1 MAMLSTKEVR
11 MYLRIRNLC
20 GLLGIIL
27 PWIALFSAGIV
38 LNKPEGWWW
47 SISATYYQSPALVGV
62 LVPACIVMMSYIGY
76 DWKDNLIT
84 TLTGVG
90 FFQLP
95 IEISQII
102 HTACALLFFLCAAVN
117 TLCQFTKH
125 GATMTDRKKVRNV
138 IYRICGWGMVGFEA
152 LLVVLVLLGAPGW
165 VVMVIEIILLHL
177 FGFAWLVK
185 GEFFPFLNDKEED
198 FYTLPE
204 DGEPIVGA
212 APSSTPKIRM
222 QVE

>member
-1 MAMLSTKEVR
+1 
-11 MYLRIRNLC
+11 
-20 GLLGIIL
+20 
-27 PWIALFSAGIV
+27 
-38 LNKPEGWWW
+38 
-47 SISATYYQSPALVGV
+47 
-62 LVPACIVMMSYIGY
+62 
-76 DWKDNLIT
+76 
-84 TLTGVG
+84 
-90 FFQLP
+90 
-95 IEISQII
+95 
-102 HTACALLFFLCAAVN
+102 
-117 TLCQFTKH
+117 
-125 GATMTDRKKVRNV
+125 MTDRKKVRNV

-152 LLVVLVLLGAPGW
+152 LLVALVLLGAPGW

-198 FYTLPE
+198 FNTLPE